1 MNKRFQHPDQRRSLT
16 TRGLAA
22 IALSWGIAAGA
33 AAQPMPG
40 MPMPAPARPP
50 AAKRPPSPLPVAKRA
65 PSRPAALPAASPQA
79 VTHKSDVD
87 PGPNSSPK
95 ALTPKPT
102 ATMAPMPGM
111 TPAALSPKTDDMKA
125 MPGITGPNAAATA
138 SRPGAAMAPMQGGR
152 PPADA
157 RNSFDYAG
165 GYQRSSMPGAEASD
179 GVRLGAIFIEQL
191 EAVETDD
198 GSGSAW
204 DVQAW
209 YGGPFDKAWLRSQG
223 DRRGGKTET
232 ASVEALWFRMYHP
245 FWGTQAGV
253 RQDFGEGPNRTW
265 AALGVQGVAPYWY
278 AVEATAYLGDG
289 GRTAARFKVA
299 SDLRVTQRL
308 VLRPDLEANLYGRS
322 DPARR
327 LGSGLSSA
335 QVGVRLRYELRR
347 EIAPYVGVAW
357 NHGFGRTADLRRAS
371 AGANDEVQWVVG
383 LQLWR

>member
-1 MNKRFQHPDQRRSLT
+1 MTRFPQRRDQRTTLT
-16 TRGLAA
+16 TTALAA
-22 IALSWGIAAGA
+22 IALSWGLGTGA
-33 AAQPMPG
+33 VAAQPMPG
-40 MPMPAPARPP
+40 MAMPAPVRAP
-50 AAKRPPSPLPVAKRA
+50 AAKRAPPPARPATQPAAPNPGATAAPSPLRTV
-65 PSRPAALPAASPQA
+65 PATKPPEPLAAMPGMAPAASP
-79 VTHKSDVD
+79 
-87 PGPNSSPK
+87 P
-95 ALTPKPT
+95 
-102 ATMAPMPGM
+102 
-111 TPAALSPKTDDMKA
+111 TDDMKA
-125 MPGITGPNAAATA
+125 MPGMDAP
-138 SRPGAAMAPMQGGR
+138 PGAAASGRPAAPMAPMQGGA

-157 RNSFDYAG
+157 RDSFDYSG

-179 GVRLGAIFIEQL
+179 GLRLGAIFIEQL
-191 EAVETDD
+191 EAVQTNE

-223 DRRGGKTET
+223 DRRGGKTEA

-253 RQDFGEGPNRTW
+253 RQDFGQGPGRTW

-278 AVEATAYLGDG
+278 AVEATAYLGEG

-308 VLRPDLEANLYGRS
+308 VLRPDFEANLYGRS

-335 QVGVRLRYELRR
+335 QVSVRLRYEVRR
-347 EIAPYVGVAW
+347 EFAPYIGVAW
-357 NHGFGRTADLRRAS
+357 NHGFSRTADLRRAATGS
-371 AGANDEVQWVVG
+371 NDDVQWVVG